1 MESIMKCI
9 LIIFNQPNSKY
20 DNSKSKM
27 FWILNDF
34 TDNQKIVDI
43 LGRDT
48 HFKKNKVLFYIYQ
61 DGTVR
66 RHIVIE

>member
-1 MESIMKCI
+1 MFIFIFVDFIRTSI
-9 LIIFNQPNSKY
+9 NQSINTSP
-20 DNSKSKM
+20 
-27 FWILNDF
+27 L
-34 TDNQKIVDI
+34 QKIVDI

-48 HFKKNKVLFYIYQ
+48 HFKKNKLLFYIYQ